1 MIARLIIPII
11 LAIVVPDL
19 YIDWHHWRH
28 RRGYGWW
35 KRALWWAPGL
45 VMLVYSVALATI
57 RNFVPNDLT
66 WVNVYMILMGLIV
79 VPKALFMVCSGSGY
93 LCCRLFG
100 GHHNWG
106 NLLALVLIVCNW
118 YVLVYGF
125 MVGIDKFEVKHVDLY
140 FDDLPAAFDGYRI
153 AHFTDAHVGTLET
166 RDIRLLRRDMDSINA
181 QHADLIAF
189 TGDLQNIRPQEIR
202 DTQGLLSSLRARDGV
217 VSVLG
222 NHDYSK
228 YVHEGPAV
236 EAANRAETI
245 SRERQ
250 CGWRLLLNEHF
261 AIRRGQDS
269 IVIAGEQNFGDP
281 DSANFQQTMRG
292 VGERA
297 FTIML
302 QHNPAAWDETIVPT
316 GRVALTLSGH
326 THGGQM
332 SIFGWRPTRLTYA
345 EDYGHY
351 TRGRSQLFVSSGLG
365 GLVPFRFGIS
375 PEIVVI
381 TLHKIR
387 K

>member
-11 LAIVVPDL
+11 LAIVLPDL
-19 YIDWHHWRH
+19 YIDWHHWRN
-28 RRGYGWW
+28 RRGYGLWQ
-35 KRALWWAPGL
+35 RALWWTPGV
-45 VMLVYSVALATI
+45 VMLAYSVALATI

-66 WVNVYMILMGLIV
+66 WVNVYMILMGLVV
-79 VPKALFMVCSGSGY
+79 VPKALFMVCSGLGY
-93 LCCRLFG
+93 LCCRLRG

-106 NLLALVLIVCNW
+106 NILALVLIVCNW
-118 YVLVYGF
+118 YVTVYGF
-125 MVGIDKFEVKHVDLY
+125 MVGFDKFEVKRVDLY
-140 FDDLPAAFDGYRI
+140 FDDLPSAFDGYRI
-153 AHFTDAHVGTLET
+153 VHFTDAHVGTLET
-166 RDIRLLRRDMDSINA
+166 RDIALLRRDMDSINA

-202 DTQGLLSSLRARDGV
+202 RAQALLASLKARDGV

-228 YVHEGPAV
+228 YVHEGPEK

-245 SRERQ
+245 ARERQ
-250 CGWRLLLNEHF
+250 CGWRLLLNEHI
-261 AIRRGQDS
+261 ALRRGQDS
-269 IVIAGEQNFGDP
+269 IVIAGEQNYGDP
-281 DSANFQQTMRG
+281 DSANFQKTMQG
-292 VGERA
+292 VGEHV
-297 FTIML
+297 FTILL

-332 SIFGWRPTRLTYA
+332 SILGWRPTRLSYA

-351 TRGRSQLFVSSGLG
+351 TQGRSQLFVSSGLG
-365 GLVPFRFGIS
+365 GLVPFRFGLS